1 MEIGQ
6 YGYQKSELLQVSE
19 QIYELKSKKQQLEL
33 QLSSEEFHQKY
44 IPKRENMIKARI
56 RANLPLIIG
65 LFLVFVFCVVLW
77 VEFFM
82 DYSTNRQ
89 DGFYGVLLLGS
100 GLFIILSI
108 KYLYKL
114 GKEESEMAIRFIY
127 SRNPD
132 KAMRLAEKYDI
143 KTFQDDR
150 IRTKAKLDNLKEQIL
165 VYDNEI
171 HNLELRQQEIIDEK
185 IKQEET
191 LKKQNVTKEADSSE
205 TENEKMA
212 AKSGGVSLSLKEE
225 DDFITDIRELDE
237 YYTKEQ
243 NYILMIMKDLDFKLT
258 TIEKDIANIDVE
270 MQMAKK
276 RISIFAVAF
285 ICAAFVQAFI
295 PGFVGYIYGLTCLIV
310 SLYAVFAIERACR
323 GPVIRYLVEKESELV
338 AEYCFRNDVVPLKQ
352 KKKELQLLMKQ
363 QEEAL
368 EDIKRKKRAL

>member
-132 KAMRLAEKYDI
+132 KAMHFAEKYDI

-150 IRTKAKLDNLKEQIL
+150 IRTESKIDNLKEQIL

-191 LKKQNVTKEADSSE
+191 IKNDAKEDKISKTNE
-205 TENEKMA
+205 IKDTEKNGA
-212 AKSGGVSLSLKEE
+212 FSFSLKQRDE
-225 DDFITDIRELDE
+225 FTTDIRELDE
-237 YYTKEQ
+237 YYSKEQ
-243 NYILMIMKDLDFKLT
+243 DYVLMNIKDIDFKITALD
-258 TIEKDIANIDVE
+258 KDIAGIDEE
-270 MQMAKK
+270 MQIVKK
-276 RISIFAVAF
+276 RITIFIVAF
-285 ICAAFVQAFI
+285 LIAAVIQGFI
-295 PGFVGYIYGLTCLIV
+295 TGFVGGIYGLVCLIV
-310 SLYAVFAIERACR
+310 SLIAIFSIERACR

>member
-44 IPKRENMIKARI
+44 IPRREDMIRARI

-165 VYDNEI
+165 VYDNDI

-191 LKKQNVTKEADSSE
+191 IKNDAKEDKISKTNE
-205 TENEKMA
+205 IKDTEKNGA
-212 AKSGGVSLSLKEE
+212 FSFSLKQRDE
-225 DDFITDIRELDE
+225 FTTDIRELDE
-237 YYTKEQ
+237 YYSKEQ
-243 NYILMIMKDLDFKLT
+243 DYVLMNIKDIDFKITALD
-258 TIEKDIANIDVE
+258 KDIAGIDEE
-270 MQMAKK
+270 MQIVKK
-276 RISIFAVAF
+276 RITIFIVAF
-285 ICAAFVQAFI
+285 LIAAVIQGFI
-295 PGFVGYIYGLTCLIV
+295 PGFVGGMYGLVCLIV
-310 SLYAVFAIERACR
+310 SLIAIFSIERACR

-352 KKKELQLLMKQ
+352 KKKELQLIMKQ
-363 QEEAL
+363 QEEIL

>member
-44 IPKRENMIKARI
+44 IPRREDMIRARI

-114 GKEESEMAIRFIY
+114 GKEETEMAIRFIY

-165 VYDNEI
+165 IYDNEI

-191 LKKQNVTKEADSSE
+191 IKNDAKEDKISKTNE
-205 TENEKMA
+205 IKDTEKNGA
-212 AKSGGVSLSLKEE
+212 FSFSLKQRDE
-225 DDFITDIRELDE
+225 FTTDIRELDE
-237 YYTKEQ
+237 YYSKEQ
-243 NYILMIMKDLDFKLT
+243 DYVLMNIKDIDFKITALD
-258 TIEKDIANIDVE
+258 KDIAGIDEE
-270 MQMAKK
+270 MQIVKK
-276 RISIFAVAF
+276 RITIFIVAF
-285 ICAAFVQAFI
+285 LIAAVIQGFI
-295 PGFVGYIYGLTCLIV
+295 PGFVGGIYGLVCLIV
-310 SLYAVFAIERACR
+310 SLIAIFSIERACR
-323 GPVIRYLVEKESELV
+323 GPVIRYLIEKESELV

>member
-114 GKEESEMAIRFIY
+114 GKEETEMAIRFIY

-165 VYDNEI
+165 IYDNEI

-191 LKKQNVTKEADSSE
+191 IKNDAKEDKISKTNE
-205 TENEKMA
+205 IKDTEKNGA
-212 AKSGGVSLSLKEE
+212 FSFSLKQRDE
-225 DDFITDIRELDE
+225 FTTDIRELDE
-237 YYTKEQ
+237 YYSKEQ
-243 NYILMIMKDLDFKLT
+243 DYVLMNIKDIDFKITALD
-258 TIEKDIANIDVE
+258 KDIAGIDEE
-270 MQMAKK
+270 MQIVKK
-276 RISIFAVAF
+276 RITIFIVAF
-285 ICAAFVQAFI
+285 LIAAVIQGFI
-295 PGFVGYIYGLTCLIV
+295 PGFVGGIYGLVCLIV
-310 SLYAVFAIERACR
+310 SLIAIFSIERACR
-323 GPVIRYLVEKESELV
+323 GPVIRYLIEKESELV

>member
-44 IPKRENMIKARI
+44 IPRREDMIRARI

-114 GKEESEMAIRFIY
+114 GKEETEMAIRFIY

-165 VYDNEI
+165 IYDNEI

-191 LKKQNVTKEADSSE
+191 IKNDAKEDKISKTNE
-205 TENEKMA
+205 IKDTEKNGA
-212 AKSGGVSLSLKEE
+212 FSFSLKQRDE
-225 DDFITDIRELDE
+225 FTTDIRELDE
-237 YYTKEQ
+237 YYSKEQ
-243 NYILMIMKDLDFKLT
+243 DYVLMNIKDIDFEIAALD
-258 TIEKDIANIDVE
+258 KDIAGIDEE
-270 MQMAKK
+270 MQIVKK
-276 RISIFAVAF
+276 RITIFIVAF
-285 ICAAFVQAFI
+285 LIAAVIQGFI
-295 PGFVGYIYGLTCLIV
+295 PGFVGGIYGLVCLIV
-310 SLYAVFAIERACR
+310 SLIAIFSIERACR
-323 GPVIRYLVEKESELV
+323 GPVIRYLIEKESELV

>member
-44 IPKRENMIKARI
+44 IPRREDMIRARI

-191 LKKQNVTKEADSSE
+191 IKNDAKEDKISKTNE
-205 TENEKMA
+205 IKDTEKNGA
-212 AKSGGVSLSLKEE
+212 FSFSLKQRDE
-225 DDFITDIRELDE
+225 FTTDIRELDE
-237 YYTKEQ
+237 YYSKEQ
-243 NYILMIMKDLDFKLT
+243 DYVLMNIKDIDFKITALD
-258 TIEKDIANIDVE
+258 KDIAGIDEE
-270 MQMAKK
+270 MQIVKK
-276 RISIFAVAF
+276 RITIFIVAF
-285 ICAAFVQAFI
+285 LIAAVIQGFI
-295 PGFVGYIYGLTCLIV
+295 PGFVGGIYGLVCLIV
-310 SLYAVFAIERACR
+310 SLIAIFSIERACR

-352 KKKELQLLMKQ
+352 KKKELQLIMKQ
-363 QEEAL
+363 QEEIL